1 MASRPRQ
8 GDEPPGLVVGPLT
21 PILTRRTYDG
31 RVTFPLPDLVLYT
44 RPGCHLCEE
53 ARDIVQAVLE
63 DRAAHGLPLPRVV
76 ERNIE
81 DDPELHRQYL
91 ERIPVLELEGRH
103 LELILS
109 FGKVRRML
117 ADVLDGATLV

>member
-1 MASRPRQ
+1 LA
-8 GDEPPGLVVGPLT
+8 

-31 RVTFPLPDLVLYT
+31 QVTFPLPDLVLYA

-53 ARDIVQAVLE
+53 ARGIVQAVLE
-63 DRAAHGLPLPRVV
+63 DRAAQGLPLPRVV

-91 ERIPVLELEGRH
+91 ERIPVLELDGRR
-103 LELILS
+103 LELVVS